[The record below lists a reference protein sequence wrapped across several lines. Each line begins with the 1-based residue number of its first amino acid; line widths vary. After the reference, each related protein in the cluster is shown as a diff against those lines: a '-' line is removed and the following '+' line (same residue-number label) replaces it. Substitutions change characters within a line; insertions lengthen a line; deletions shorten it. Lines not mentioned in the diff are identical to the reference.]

1 MEISRK
7 IFHRMGFE
15 TESQG
20 FINRYINVDGAWD
33 EHLENTRQ
41 FIRHTIAGR
50 KFNNLAV
57 LGSGWLIDLPVE
69 ELSKAAGRV
78 WLYDAVH
85 PVQVIHK
92 IGKMS
97 NITAVRADV
106 TGGALANALGAVRQY
121 KKSKQKTP
129 PEIICKVEFKPG
141 VTQDFMISLNLL
153 SQIGVMITGYLE
165 EHIPY
170 SKEELSEIRTRLQA
184 AHLKLMMP
192 GRSCLITDTEEY
204 SYDLTDGSLET
215 SPVVDCVMPAARRTE
230 TWEWQFDPLG
240 DYKPD
245 KKTVMKV
252 MALEL

>member
-7 IFHRMGFE
+7 IFRRLGFE

-20 FINRYINVDGAWD
+20 FINRYINVEGAWD
-33 EHLENTRQ
+33 EHLENSRQ
-41 FIRHTIAGR
+41 FICSAIAGR

-57 LGSGWLIDLPVE
+57 LGSGWMIDLPVE
-69 ELSKAAGRV
+69 ELSGAAGRV

-85 PVQVIHK
+85 PAQVIHK

-106 TGGALANALGAVRQY
+106 TGGALANALEAVRQY

-129 PEIICKVEFKPG
+129 PEIICQAEFKPG
-141 VTQDFMISLNLL
+141 VTQDFIISLNLL
-153 SQIGVMITGYLE
+153 SQIGVMITGFLE

-170 SKEELSEIRTRLQA
+170 PADELREIRTRLQA
-184 AHLKLMMP
+184 AHLNLLMP
-192 GRSCLITDTEEY
+192 GRSCLITDTEEWC
-204 SYDLTDGSLET
+204 YDLTNGSLET
-215 SPVVDCVMPAARRTE
+215 NPVVDCEMPAARRTE

-240 DYKPD
+240 EYKPE
-245 KKTVMKV
+245 KRTVMKV